1 MPIDILTSVRTS
13 LQPIAPTFIRGTHLI
28 PGDNTTQLP
37 DDCILIDPITSP
49 VVNDFDDE
57 YAIVFLQVT
66 AWSRSLRTAGEN
78 AAGADA
84 VMKALGWRLEAFRL
98 APTDDEFKGVQADYR
113 RLY

>member
-1 MPIDILTSVRTS
+1 MPIEILANVRTA
-13 LQPIAPTFIRGTHLI
+13 LQPVAPTFIRGTFLI
-28 PGDNTTQLP
+28 TGDNATQLP

-57 YAIVFLQVT
+57 YAIVLLQIT
-66 AWSRSLRTAGEN
+66 AWSRSLRTAGNN
-78 AAGADA
+78 AAAVDA

-113 RLY
+113 RLF